1 MTAEAPPFQL
11 HLGDCLEG
19 MAGLAD
25 LSVDHV
31 IADPP
36 YDEHTHGNAKSSKG
50 DIPIDFAHV
59 TSTAFLGEI
68 GRISKRWQ
76 IVFCAL
82 EQLGDYKRVAADQWI
97 RSGLYVRT
105 NGTPQLTGDR
115 PAQAAEGIFIGHRS
129 GRKRWNGGGNR
140 AEWRGPREMNGEH
153 PTQKPLWLMEALVL
167 DFTEPGDLVCD
178 PYMGS
183 GTTGVAA
190 VQLGRRFLGW
200 ERDPKYFEIAQRR
213 ISAAKEQ
220 IRLFPA
226 TMPRK
231 AKTEDLFARD
241 PSKSV

>member
-1 MTAEAPPFQL
+1 VTSEAPPFQL
-11 HLGDCLEG
+11 YLGDCLEG

-31 IADPP
+31 ITDPP

-50 DIPIDFAHV
+50 DIQIDFAHV
-59 TSTAFLGEI
+59 TSTAFLAEI
-68 GRISKRWQ
+68 GRISRRWQ

-82 EQLGDYKRVAADQWI
+82 EQLGDYKRAAGVQWV

-140 AEWRGPREMNGEH
+140 ALWQGPREMNGEH
-153 PTQKPLWLMEALVL
+153 PTQKPLWLMEALIL

-190 VQLGRRFLGW
+190 IRLGRRFLGF
-200 ERDPKYFEIAQRR
+200 ERNERYYEMATRR
-213 ISAAKEQ
+213 ISGTKEQ
-220 IRLFPA
+220 RTLFPA
-226 TMPRK
+226 TMGQRSR
-231 AKTEDLFARD
+231 TGELF
-241 PSKSV
+241 K